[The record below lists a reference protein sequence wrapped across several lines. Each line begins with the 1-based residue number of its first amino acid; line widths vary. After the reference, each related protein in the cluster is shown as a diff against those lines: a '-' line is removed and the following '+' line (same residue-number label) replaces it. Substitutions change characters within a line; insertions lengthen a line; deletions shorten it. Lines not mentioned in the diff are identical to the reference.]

1 MGLNSSKEGPG
12 SLNMAGNRKLTF
24 VIITYM
30 KSMPLKTLFLTFWSY
45 LICTVVYSQAID
57 NMASFRMMNADRYI
71 RLHYE
76 NDYFTATDY
85 YYTQGINLESV
96 DPSYK
101 KFPLMRLLVGQ
112 KSGTN
117 QFGISIE
124 HNGYTPTSIEH
135 NEILYGDR
143 PFAAALMLKTF
154 SISNNAERRYRIT
167 SSLTLGV
174 IGPAAGGYGM
184 QKTIHQWINAT
195 VPLGWQNQIQ
205 NNVIVN
211 YETGAEKNLLQS
223 SDIFLLNGF
232 ANARIGTLNTKLSSG
247 VVLML
252 GRMNSKIASVFGRNG
267 TTGMHTKKLRFH
279 AYLQPMINAVAYD
292 ATLQGGLFNRDS
304 PYTLSSNE
312 ISHITFQAN
321 YGVVATFNSI
331 YLEYFKTAISKEF
344 EAGLDHRWGGIRVG
358 VKL

>member
-1 MGLNSSKEGPG
+1 ML
-12 SLNMAGNRKLTF
+12 R
-24 VIITYM
+24 
-30 KSMPLKTLFLTFWSY
+30 KTLFLTFWLY
-45 LICTVVYSQAID
+45 LTCVVVYSQAID

-85 YYTQGINLESV
+85 YYTQGINLEV
-96 DPSYK
+96 VNPSYK
-101 KFPLMRLLVGQ
+101 KFPLMRLLVRQ
-112 KSGTN
+112 KKGTN
-117 QFGISIE
+117 QYGISIE

-143 PFAAALMLKTF
+143 PFSAALMLKTF
-154 SISNNAERRYRIT
+154 SMSNNAERHCRIT

-184 QKTIHQWINAT
+184 QKTIHKWINGT

-205 NNVIVN
+205 NDVIVN
-211 YETGAEKNLLQS
+211 YELGAEKNLLHS
-223 SDIFLLNGF
+223 NDIFLLNGF
-232 ANARIGTLNTKLSSG
+232 SNARIGTLNTKLSSG

-252 GRMNSKIASVFGRNG
+252 GRFNSKIASVFASTETAG
-267 TTGMHTKKLRFH
+267 TSTKKLRFH
-279 AYLQPMINAVAYD
+279 AYLQPMINVVVYD
-292 ATLQGGLFNRDS
+292 ATLQGGLFNHDS
-304 PYTLSSNE
+304 PYTFSSSE
-312 ISHITFQAN
+312 ISHVTFQAN

-331 YLEYFKTAISKEF
+331 YLEYFKTFISKEF
-344 EAGLDHRWGGIRVG
+344 EIGLDHRWGGIRVG

>member
-1 MGLNSSKEGPG
+1 
-12 SLNMAGNRKLTF
+12 
-24 VIITYM
+24 
-30 KSMPLKTLFLTFWSY
+30 MPLRTLFLTFW
-45 LICTVVYSQAID
+45 LCLACVIVHAQTID

-85 YYTQGINLESV
+85 YYTQGIHLEVV

-101 KFPLMRLLVGQ
+101 KFPLTRLLVRQ
-112 KSGTN
+112 KEGTN
-117 QFGISIE
+117 QFGISLE

-135 NEILYGDR
+135 NEILYGDH

-154 SISNNAERRYRIT
+154 SMNNHAERRYRIT

-174 IGPAAGGYGM
+174 IGPAAGGYDM
-184 QKTIHQWINAT
+184 QKSIHQWINAT

-205 NNVIVN
+205 NDVIVN
-211 YETGAEKNLLQS
+211 YEIGAEKNLLRS

-232 ANARIGTLNTKLSSG
+232 ASARIGTLSTKLSSG

-252 GRMNSKIASVFGRNG
+252 GRMNSKIASVFGS
-267 TTGMHTKKLRFH
+267 TETSGMSTKKLRFH
-279 AYLQPMINAVAYD
+279 AYLQPMINVVGYD

-304 PYTLSSNE
+304 PYTLSSGE
-312 ISHITFQAN
+312 ISRVTLQAN
-321 YGVVATFNSI
+321 YGVVATFNSM
-331 YLEYFKTAISKEF
+331 YLEYFKTFIRKEF
-344 EAGLDHRWGGIRVG
+344 ETGLDHRWGGIRVG

>member
-1 MGLNSSKEGPG
+1 
-12 SLNMAGNRKLTF
+12 
-24 VIITYM
+24 
-30 KSMPLKTLFLTFWSY
+30 MPLRILFLTFWLCLACLALY
-45 LICTVVYSQAID
+45 CQAID

-85 YYTQGINLESV
+85 YYTQGIHLEVV

-101 KFPLMRLLVGQ
+101 KFPLMRLLVKQ
-112 KSGTN
+112 KEGTN
-117 QFGISIE
+117 QFGISLE

-135 NEILYGDR
+135 NEILYGDH

-154 SISNNAERRYRIT
+154 SMSNHEERHYRIT

-184 QKTIHQWINAT
+184 QKAIHQWINAT

-205 NNVIVN
+205 NDVIVN
-211 YETGAEKNLLQS
+211 YELGAEKNLLQA

-252 GRMNSKIASVFGRNG
+252 GRMNSKIASVFGR
-267 TTGMHTKKLRFH
+267 TETMGMSTKKLRFH
-279 AYLQPMINAVAYD
+279 AYLQPMLNAVAYD
-292 ATLQGGLFNRDS
+292 ATLQGGLFNRGS

-312 ISHITFQAN
+312 ISHVTFQAN

-344 EAGLDHRWGGIRVG
+344 EAGLDHRWGGIRIG
-358 VKL
+358 LKL